1 MAVDDQHGEQRL
13 VAYIVPKEQPPPT
26 VGELRRA
33 ISEQLPAYMVPSA
46 FVFLTEVPQLP
57 NGKVDYQ
64 ALPALPLERPALREI
79 SMAPRTP
86 FEDSLAKIWNE
97 VLGLDQVGIYDDF
110 MELGGDSLRAT
121 QVISRVIDLFQVEV
135 PLKVLLEAPTIAD
148 MAVTILQYLAKDA
161 DPQDI
166 DRMLAEL
173 NANSD

>member
-1 MAVDDQHGEQRL
+1 
-13 VAYIVPKEQPPPT
+13 
-26 VGELRRA
+26 
-33 ISEQLPAYMVPSA
+33 
-46 FVFLTEVPQLP
+46 
-57 NGKVDYQ
+57 
-64 ALPALPLERPALREI
+64 
-79 SMAPRTP
+79 MAPRTP